1 MWIKSGRCDSNGCV
15 EVMDQEDA
23 VLVRNSQDPDG
34 PVVEFTA
41 EEWGEFIAGDWRNLR
56 FPE

>member
-1 MWIKSGRCDSNGCV
+1 MWVKSRRCDSNGCV
-15 EVMDQEDA
+15 EVMDREET
-23 VLVRNSQDPDG
+23 VLMRNSQDPDG

-41 EEWGEFIAGDWRNLR
+41 EEWNEFLDEGWKNLR

>member
-1 MWIKSGRCDSNGCV
+1 
-15 EVMDQEDA
+15 MDQEEA
-23 VLVRNSQDPDG
+23 VLMRNSQDPDG

-41 EEWGEFIAGDWRNLR
+41 EEWNEFLDEGWKNLR

>member
-1 MWIKSGRCDSNGCV
+1 MWIKSRRCDSNGCV
-15 EVMDQEDA
+15 EVMDKEDV

-41 EEWGEFIAGDWRNLR
+41 EEWREFVGGNWRNLR

>member
-1 MWIKSGRCDSNGCV
+1 
-15 EVMDQEDA
+15 MDKEDV

-41 EEWGEFIAGDWRNLR
+41 EEWREFVGGNWRNLR